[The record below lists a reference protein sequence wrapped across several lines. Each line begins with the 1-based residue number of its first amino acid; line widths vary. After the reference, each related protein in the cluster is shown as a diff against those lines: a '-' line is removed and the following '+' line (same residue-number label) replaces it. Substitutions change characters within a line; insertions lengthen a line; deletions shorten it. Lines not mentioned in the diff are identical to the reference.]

1 MGTLS
6 RTGWAR
12 ELGSADKPR
21 TLELASDGRGFSY
34 DSGDA
39 VSVVESGK

>member
-6 RTGWAR
+6 WAM
-12 ELGSADKPR
+12 EMGSGDKPR

-34 DSGDA
+34 DSGDS
-39 VSVVESGK
+39 VSSVESGK